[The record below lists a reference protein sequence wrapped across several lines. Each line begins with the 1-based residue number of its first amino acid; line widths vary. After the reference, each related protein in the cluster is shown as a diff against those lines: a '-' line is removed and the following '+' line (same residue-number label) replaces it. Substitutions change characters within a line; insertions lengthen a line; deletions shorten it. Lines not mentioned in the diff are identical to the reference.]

1 MDKKTSQKFKRPA
14 LLMIGCGDVGL
25 RMLPWLCQRF
35 RVFAVM
41 RNIQRCAAI
50 RALGAVPVLADL
62 DQPASLRRLAGLARV
77 TQYILHLAPPPSS
90 GSQDTRSRR
99 LCAILPAQANLVY
112 VSTSG
117 VYGDCGGERIDE
129 TRRVRPH
136 NARAVRRVDAEQ
148 VLRAWAARNQAQLAI
163 LRVPGIYAADRLPL
177 ARLEKRTP
185 ALLASEDVYTNHIHA
200 EDLARICALA
210 LFRARPQRVYHA
222 VDDSQL
228 KMGEYFDLVADHFQ
242 LERAPR
248 LTREEIQ
255 TQLSPVMLSFMSES
269 RILDNRR
276 LKQELRIRLRFP
288 DVSAGLL
295 AIK

>member
-1 MDKKTSQKFKRPA
+1 MDKKISQKFKRPA
-14 LLMIGCGDVGL
+14 LLLIGCGDVGM

-35 RVFAVM
+35 RVFAVI
-41 RNIQRCAAI
+41 RNSERCAAL
-50 RALGAVPVLADL
+50 RALGAVPVLVDL

-77 TQYILHLAPPPSS
+77 AKYILHLAPPPQS
-90 GSQDTRSRR
+90 GSRDLRSRR
-99 LCAILPAQANLVY
+99 LCAILPAQASLVY

-117 VYGDCGGERIDE
+117 VYGDCAGARIDE
-129 TRRVRPH
+129 TRPVRPH

-185 ALLASEDVYTNHIHA
+185 ALLANEDVYTNHIHA

-210 LFRARPQRVYHA
+210 LFRARPQRIYHA
-222 VDDSQL
+222 VDDSSL

-248 LTREEIQ
+248 LTRAEIQ
-255 TQLSPVMLSFMSES
+255 SQLSPMMLSFMSES

-276 LKQELRIRLRFP
+276 LKQELRIDLRFP
-288 DVSAGLL
+288 DVSAGLR